1 MDRRKSEVIKGLHV
15 TEKSAM
21 LQSLVDADSNK
32 SLRACKTVKYTF
44 VVANWANKIE
54 VRKELEDIY
63 KDQNIKVK
71 KINMVNLPG
80 KVKKSRKRGI
90 KHGAAK
96 MTKKAIVTLAP
107 GDTIDVFEGVR

>member
-1 MDRRKSEVIKGLHV
+1 MDRRKSQVIKGLHV

-32 SLRACKTVKYTF
+32 SVRACKSPKYTF

-54 VRKELEDIY
+54 VRKELEDTY
-63 KDQNIKVK
+63 KDQNIKIK
-71 KINMVNLPG
+71 KVNIVNLPG
-80 KVKKSRKRGI
+80 KVKKSRKRGV

-96 MTKKAIVTLAP
+96 MTKKAIVTL
-107 GDTIDVFEGVR
+107 DVGCSLEFES